1 MAEKGLTGAVPAMS
15 TLAPETVHRPDC
27 DHRAA
32 IRQLASAAQAL
43 IGPRSQVGAAAQS
56 RLTPSG
62 QPAELAFLWPDADYR
77 ISLDPCPG
85 ASPETRLALC
95 ARVVAPALSSAQL
108 ATLAKISEWQ
118 QTYGAR
124 FGAWLGLRLRRG
136 GLAHKL
142 YLDIPEHAPWAA
154 WEAKLAGTAQIRSS
168 RGAVATMVGLDPLT
182 GGTEVYFSAGRLHPA
197 DLPALARRIGIN
209 LSDAVVPA
217 LVQDLTRRSVRFAL
231 PSFDMGFSNA
241 FADDGAGTAFTWYS
255 TTVGLL
261 GPDDRVRA
269 ALLSAGATRGWDMS
283 VYRDL
288 TSGQPP
294 RHVLIG
300 AAQAGQQPPAITA
313 TIATTPEALLLW
325 SVDAGGRE

>member
-15 TLAPETVHRPDC
+15 TLSPEKARRPDC
-27 DHRAA
+27 DHRTA
-32 IRQLASAAQAL
+32 IRQLASAAQTL
-43 IGPRSQVGAAAQS
+43 MGPRVGDAQS

-62 QPAELAFLWPDADYR
+62 HPAELAFLWPDADYR

-85 ASPETRLALC
+85 ASPETRLALS
-95 ARVVAPALSSAQL
+95 AHTVAPALSSAQL

-136 GLAHKL
+136 DVAHKL

-154 WEAKLAGTAQIRSS
+154 WEAELAGTPQIRSS

-197 DLPALARRIGIN
+197 DVPALARRIGIDQ
-209 LSDAVVPA
+209 SDTVVPA
-217 LVQDLTRRSVRFAL
+217 LVQDLTQRSVRFAL

-241 FADDGAGTAFTWYS
+241 FADDGSAAAFTWYS

-261 GPDDRVRA
+261 GPDDRARA
-269 ALLSAGATRGWDMS
+269 ALLSAGARRGWDMS

-300 AAQAGQQPPAITA
+300 AAQAGQRPPAFTA
-313 TIATTPEALLLW
+313 TIATTPKALLHW
-325 SVDAGGRE
+325 SADAGGRE